1 MKNLVFFLFLFMK
14 KNMGLFGIFD
24 ERMKMMM
31 KMKREE
37 DDEMLKK
44 KIRCW

>member
-24 ERMKMMM
+24 ERMKM
-31 KMKREE
+31 KREE

-44 KIRCW
+44 IRCW

>member
-1 MKNLVFFLFLFMK
+1 MK

-31 KMKREE
+31 KREE
-37 DDEMLKK
+37 DDKMLK

>member
-1 MKNLVFFLFLFMK
+1 MK

-24 ERMKMMM
+24 ERMKM
-31 KMKREE
+31 KREE

-44 KIRCW
+44 NRCW

>member
-1 MKNLVFFLFLFMK
+1 
-14 KNMGLFGIFD
+14 MGLFGIFD

-31 KMKREE
+31 KREE
-37 DDEMLKK
+37 DDKMLK